1 MNESSFYC
9 VLPFFGRKDARYRL
23 EPFRDNVRFR
33 FCGWPCSLQAGPCKQ
48 VQARP
53 CFLFWELWPSLAA
66 WDSLLVIQSVT
77 CCDVFFHQLQ
87 FVEFGLVTL
96 VFCDSSK
103 LLFVSLPV
111 DTGIFLKKVLIVIT
125 NGLQSLPG
133 SSKSPQFGSDIN
145 CQLIQLWFYQV
156 FLQIEAFIS
165 WRKLCYFHTE
175 EFNNANHLT
184 LEQ

>member
-33 FCGWPCSLQAGPCKQ
+33 FCGWPF
-48 VQARP
+48 
-53 CFLFWELWPSLAA
+53 FLFWEFWPSLAA

-111 DTGIFLKKVLIVIT
+111 DTGIFLNKSVNT
-125 NGLQSLPG
+125 NHQSLVNY
-133 SSKSPQFGSDIN
+133 KI
-145 CQLIQLWFYQV
+145 IQLQFTWKFQKSSTWVRYQLSTHPALILSSFSSDWSFHQLNKTV
-156 FLQIEAFIS
+156 LFS
-165 WRKLCYFHTE
+165 HWRV
-175 EFNNANHLT
+175 
-184 LEQ
+184 

>member
-33 FCGWPCSLQAGPCKQ
+33 FCGWPC
-48 VQARP
+48 
-53 CFLFWELWPSLAA
+53 FLFWEFWPSLAA

-111 DTGIFLKKVLIVIT
+111 DTGIFLKKSVNSNHQWPVNYMYKT
-125 NGLQSLPG
+125 SQLQTVVYSLPG
-133 SSKSPQFGSDIN
+133 SSKIPQFGSDIN
-145 CQLIQLWFYQV
+145 CQLIQLWFYQA

-175 EFNNANHLT
+175 EFN
-184 LEQ
+184 

>member
-33 FCGWPCSLQAGPCKQ
+33 FCGWPCSLQAGPFKQ
-48 VQARP
+48 VQAGP

-111 DTGIFLKKVLIVIT
+111 DTGIFLNKSVNT
-125 NGLQSLPG
+125 NHQSLVNYMYKTSQLQTVVYSLPG

-156 FLQIEAFIS
+156 F
-165 WRKLCYFHTE
+165 W
-175 EFNNANHLT
+175 
-184 LEQ
+184 